1 MERRVRGSRARTL
14 AFQAS
19 DALFCSG
26 SVPRLSSGGVYPV
39 VHRVLAG
46 GRDRT
51 VSNFDLW
58 STKNQEQRQ
67 AGRGRTV
74 FLAVSLARHR
84 KFGLDA
90 RGRGRGMV
98 FPARSQLGENRPS
111 RRRTVN
117 YAWAQLSS
125 RTVNYAWAARHGVL
139 YCLSG
144 RVL

>member
-90 RGRGRGMV
+90 RGRGRGRGRGMV
-98 FPARSQLGENRPS
+98 FPARTLGR
-111 RRRTVN
+111 
-117 YAWAQLSS
+117 SS
-125 RTVNYAWAARHGVL
+125 LEKTDRGGDAATTHN
-139 YCLSG
+139 
-144 RVL
+144 